1 MRLPLIQWAETKP
14 SPEVCADMTAQIL
27 EYVRKNGGVINPDCF
42 EVETAGGESFCEL
55 FPVRTACDFHSTL
68 RPLKIE
74 GNSLDGVFVAA
85 LVLYIMLT
93 GSAMDMSMAKMLLI
107 AAQTGQSTPLMHVPT
122 SSLNDLIEQMS
133 DVNPGTRITPEGAL
147 DRIAQQFPGSADI
160 IITENQ
166 TGAEIQRT
174 VISLDRGESVWKP
187 QPFYE
192 REQQKF
198 FPVDGGSISV
208 PYRLKKQN
216 IVCKVQPQQ
225 SISALES
232 GITGK
237 RCFGMDI
244 GSTGVRISLL
254 NEDGKVTDIEYN
266 GTASIPAV
274 IAYRSEGKP
283 VFAEETD
290 EPDMCRADKL
300 LPFAPTR
307 EETVSA
313 RTADGSTVQVSCEEQ
328 MKALFGFIAKFMRD
342 TAGFVSGED
351 KVAFAINN
359 GCSLGWKNTLMT
371 AAKTAGIDAVS
382 FPSADA
388 QAAAYIAENPTDKRL
403 MTVNAGYSGIE
414 VNLIQG
420 ADSLT
425 PERAGNAV
433 ENSRILFA
441 APGGSSMTGMLA
453 KSIMQTVLMRTG
465 MNLHQREESLSP
477 SQYADNL
484 RAVNDAAESI
494 KCRLSFAQ
502 SAEETV
508 SLCGLSGS
516 EEKVPL
522 VYTRQQT
529 ESMFRSMVDGI
540 RTVARQC
547 LDSEKTD
554 MSAVGTVLL
563 CGRSAL
569 MPAVQSAVRELA
581 GDKTVMLYDVVS
593 AARGAALL
601 GGLMPE
607 TAAAS
612 LLTKTENDI
621 GTMTADIVSGLPQF
635 KCLLPAGSPFDG
647 DFAEFDYTLSLV
659 KNDLN
664 SAGQA
669 VIKLYSRRAGM
680 EHVTSILDPEGTA
693 ISYLGQIRAAV
704 PEKFDFDSDKLCIEV
719 RLDSR
724 EKITASAVHLRK
736 AKGFGK
742 LLSKFGMGK
751 EDMRGDYA
759 VVQSG
764 LTAEYFPDN
773 G

>member
-1 MRLPLIQWAETKP
+1 MRIPLIQWAETKP
-14 SPEVCADMTAQIL
+14 SPEACADMTAQLL
-27 EYVRKNGGVINPDCF
+27 EYVRRNGGVIDPDCF
-42 EVETAGGESFCEL
+42 EVETDGDEPFSEL
-55 FPVRTACDFHSTL
+55 IPVRDSTDFHSTL

-74 GNSLDGVFVAA
+74 GNSLDGVFVTA

-133 DVNPGTRITPEGAL
+133 DVNPGTRITPESAL

-166 TGAEIQRT
+166 TGAEIQRS
-174 VISLDRGESVWKP
+174 VISLDRGEAVWNP

-192 REQQKF
+192 REEQKF
-198 FPVDGGSISV
+198 FPVESGSISV
-208 PYRLKKQN
+208 PYRLKKQT
-216 IVCKVQPQQ
+216 IECRVQPQQ
-225 SISALES
+225 TISALES

-244 GSTGVRISLL
+244 GSTGVHISLL
-254 NEDGKVTDIEYN
+254 VEDGKVTDIEYN
-266 GTASIPAV
+266 GGLTIPAV
-274 IAYRSEGKP
+274 IAYRSQGNP

-290 EPDMCRADKL
+290 DPDMRTADKL
-300 LPFAPTR
+300 FPFAPTR
-307 EETVSA
+307 EENVSVRA
-313 RTADGSTVQVSCEEQ
+313 ADGSTIQVSCEEQ
-328 MKALFGFIAKFMRD
+328 MTALLGFIAKFMRD
-342 TAGFVSGED
+342 TAGFVPGKD
-351 KVAFAINN
+351 KTAISLNN

-371 AAKTAGIDAVS
+371 AAKSAGIDAVV
-382 FPSADA
+382 FPAADA
-388 QAAAYIAENPTDKRL
+388 QAAAYIAAAPGTNKL
-403 MTVNAGYSGIE
+403 MIVGAGSSVIEINLVNSAEG
-414 VNLIQG
+414 
-420 ADSLT
+420 LT
-425 PERAGNAV
+425 PEFARKAA
-433 ENSRILFA
+433 ESSRIMFA
-441 APGGSSMTGMLA
+441 APGGDSMTKMLA

-465 MNLHQREESLSP
+465 MNLHQREDALSP
-477 SQYADNL
+477 SQYAENL
-484 RAVNDAAESI
+484 RAVNDAAERI

-516 EEKVPL
+516 QEKVPL
-522 VYTRQQT
+522 MYTRQQL
-529 ESMFRSMVDGI
+529 ESMFKATVDGI

-554 MSAVGTVLL
+554 MSAVEKVLL

-569 MPAVQSAVRELA
+569 MPAVRSAVRELA

-593 AARGAALL
+593 QARGAALL

-607 TAAAS
+607 TAAAA
-612 LLTKTENDI
+612 LITKTVNDI

-635 KCLLPAGSPFDG
+635 KCLLPAGSAFVD
-647 DFAEFDYTLSLV
+647 DSATFEYTLSPV
-659 KNDLN
+659 KNDL
-664 SAGQA
+664 SSSGQA
-669 VIKLYSRRAGM
+669 IVKLYSRRAGM

-693 ISYLGQIRAAV
+693 ISYLGQVRVAV
-704 PEKFDFDSDKLCIEV
+704 PEKFDFDSDRLCVEMC
-719 RLDSR
+719 LDSR

-742 LLSKFGMGK
+742 LLSKIGVGK
-751 EDMRGDYA
+751 EEMRGEYA

-764 LTAEYFPDN
+764 VTAEYFPDK